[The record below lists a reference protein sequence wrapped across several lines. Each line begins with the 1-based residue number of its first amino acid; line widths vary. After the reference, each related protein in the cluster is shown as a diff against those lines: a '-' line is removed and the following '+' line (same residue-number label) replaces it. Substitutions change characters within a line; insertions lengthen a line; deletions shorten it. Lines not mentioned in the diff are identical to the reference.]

1 MLKNK
6 KGFTLI
12 ELLIVVA
19 IIAILAAIAIPQFS
33 AYRIRGFNAA
43 ANSDLRNIATSQ
55 EALFA
60 DTQGYGSTA
69 QAAAVLPAPAAG
81 ATDCQATGGLLTGP
95 LNAASG
101 TLTGA
106 FLENTMGVVPFSVS
120 NQVSVESTGVVTAAA
135 PLLCTTYV
143 VVTKNTSGDRCFG
156 RDSDSQSMYFANA
169 VINTALAATDVPA
182 AAINTVEL
190 AGATGNCT
198 NWLTM

>member
-43 ANSDLRNIATSQ
+43 ANSDLRNIATSE

-69 QAAAVLPAPAAG
+69 AAAAVLPAPAPG
-81 ATDCQATGGLLTGP
+81 ATDCTVAGGLLTGP
-95 LNAASG
+95 LNAASAA
-101 TLTGA
+101 LTGA
-106 FLENTMGVVPFSVS
+106 YLQNAMGVVPFSTS
-120 NQVSVESTGVVTAAA
+120 NNVAVMTTGVLTAAA

-143 VVTKNTSGDRCFG
+143 VVTKNTAGDRCFG
-156 RDSDSQSMYFANA
+156 RDSDSQSMYFANHT
-169 VINTALAATDVPA
+169 INVALVAADVPA
-182 AAINTVEL
+182 AVINTVEL
-190 AGATGNCT
+190 AGTTGACA